1 MYTYYNMYK
10 NLTDFEQFTPYAN
23 QMQYV
28 PSSRNDNQ
36 NAAVMQLRQN
46 IRINNALEQNL
57 YANMNKEYK
66 NYIDIS
72 NNIGKYTSTA
82 NYLSENNNVYHYD
95 DIQDPNT
102 ITGYNEPKDIKTA
115 INKDINEMMLY
126 QNSIYITGVI
136 ACTTLLIAAIMISK
150 K

>member
-10 NLTDFEQFTPYAN
+10 NLTDFEPFTPYAN

-46 IRINNALEQNL
+46 IRINNALEKNL

-72 NNIGKYTSTA
+72 NNIGKYSATA

-102 ITGYNEPKDIKTA
+102 IIGYNEPKDIKTA